1 MPGQKGDEFLINVHK
16 KFPKII
22 KVMLTGQAEESALEN
37 AKKHADLFAYISKP
51 WTAEQLEEVIK
62 AGLNKFED
70 I

>member
-1 MPGQKGDEFLINVHK
+1 
-16 KFPKII
+16 
-22 KVMLTGQAEESALEN
+22 MLTGQAEESALEN